1 MNAKFVITAVFTLLI
16 LILAACTTSNQSTQA
31 EPTAASSSG
40 VQVIASGTVVPPTRK
55 PIQVDLPDMGAAP
68 EILNDTWVNTDVPV
82 TLESVQGKVVLLEF
96 WTFG

>member
-16 LILAACTTSNQSTQA
+16 LTLAACTTSNQSNQP
-31 EPTAASSSG
+31 EPTAGSSG
-40 VQVIASGTVVPPTRK
+40 VQVIASGTVVPPTRA
-55 PIQVDLPDMGAAP
+55 PIQVDLPDMGEAP

-82 TLESVQGKVVLLEF
+82 TLASVQGKVVLLEF